1 MEHGVRVDVN
11 CNMRTLL
18 ISPVIVIILEIMLPS
33 RLAGLFDWDVSNN
46 LLQLLFMQIKDTM
59 AFVGTDVGE
68 EFPSTI
74 VAIVCVV
81 AVLIIIAAV
90 VAGIICLVLR

>member
-33 RLAGLFDWDVSNN
+33 RLAGLFDWDVSNKSVTTS
-46 LLQLLFMQIKDTM
+46 LHAD
-59 AFVGTDVGE
+59 
-68 EFPSTI
+68 
-74 VAIVCVV
+74 
-81 AVLIIIAAV
+81 
-90 VAGIICLVLR
+90 

>member
-1 MEHGVRVDVN
+1 
-11 CNMRTLL
+11 
-18 ISPVIVIILEIMLPS
+18 
-33 RLAGLFDWDVSNN
+33 
-46 LLQLLFMQIKDTM
+46 MQIKDTM